1 MKMGNENANF
11 ADVTEDNPQIVGA
24 FPQIIVTGTAEKPY
38 YEIMYFEFEDGEIHV
53 GYSSYDLAHVF
64 RWLEEFFGETRAKI
78 VDPESLRPKGRW
90 VGEGDGYADGELV
103 YDVWYCSECNHCIDD
118 GTDDP
123 KMLPN
128 YCPNCGMK
136 MVR

>member
-1 MKMGNENANF
+1 MKMENENANL
-11 ADVTEDNPQIVGA
+11 AGVTEDNPQIVGA

-90 VGEGDGYADGELV
+90 GVQRESEISKTVYCTNCWKEFYIHRKGEV
-103 YDVWYCSECNHCIDD
+103 QID
-118 GTDDP
+118 TQP
-123 KMLPN
+123 
-128 YCPNCGMK
+128 YCPNCGAK
-136 MVR
+136 MEV

>member
-1 MKMGNENANF
+1 MKMENENANL

-53 GYSSYDLAHVF
+53 GYSSYDLANVF
-64 RWLEEFFGETRAKI
+64 WWLEEFFGETRAKI

-90 VGEGDGYADGELV
+90 IDTGESYEDEHCRYNYWA
-103 YDVWYCSECNHCIDD
+103 CSVCENRIAGRYGLH
-118 GTDDP
+118 
-123 KMLPN
+123 N
-128 YCPNCGMK
+128 YCPNCGAK
-136 MVR
+136 MEG